1 MSLKCSLLMEIAAV
15 LIAAMCF
22 FHGFDSVSPA
32 AAEGPAGITRETI
45 TRETGLEET
54 VQTGV
59 TLDVEDCIRRFEDLY
74 RADSSFA
81 VIEFTVKRPRKTRT
95 LMMKS
100 WTRGQEKSLIII
112 DKPPREAG
120 IATLR
125 VEQNLWNYLPRIS
138 RTIRIPPS
146 MLRGAWM
153 GSDFTNDDL
162 VKESSYLND
171 YTYSLKGRSTDPPGW
186 RIEFQARP
194 EVVGLWER
202 IELVVDEEGTIPLI
216 QEFYDRKNRL
226 SRIMVFDQVEEFDG
240 RRIPSRLVVTPT
252 RETGKSTE
260 VKYLDIDFK
269 VDIPDSTF
277 SLSRLEQKR

>member
-1 MSLKCSLLMEIAAV
+1 MNGRLKNLLMGVTAV
-15 LIAAMCF
+15 LIIVVIGFIRDANFISPVAA
-22 FHGFDSVSPA
+22 D
-32 AAEGPAGITRETI
+32 EPAGITL
-45 TRETGLEET
+45 ETGPGKTPQSAE
-54 VQTGV
+54 
-59 TLDVEDCIRRFEDLY
+59 TLDVEACIRRFEDLY

-81 VIEFTVKRPRKTRT
+81 AIKFTVKRPRKTRT

-194 EVVGLWER
+194 GVVGLWER
-202 IELVVDEEGTIPLI
+202 IELVVDEEGSIPLI

-226 SRIMVFDQVEEFDG
+226 SRIMVFDQVDEFDG

-260 VKYLDIDFK
+260 VKYLDIDFN
-269 VDIPDSTF
+269 VDVPDSTF